1 MVSDKIAEVLGIKFN
16 KDFRVKEKGTV
27 KGDFCFV
34 KGAGLINSTTKQLAP
49 NILVS
54 LVMGKA
60 KFVGY
65 VGVLDAPFQPKVG
78 ERYWYIPFPN
88 RTEKSAIFGS
98 VQSFKQSLSSNFF
111 RTRKEARKGK
121 KKLIEQYKAFREECN
136 KYIKNKKKTEEFFN
150 D

>member
-34 KGAGLINSTTKQLAP
+34 KGFGLINSTTKQLAP

-54 LVMGKA
+54 LVMGRA

-65 VGVLDAPFQPKVG
+65 VGVIDVPFQPKVG

-88 RTEKSAIFGS
+88 RTEKSDTYGS
-98 VQSFKQSLSSNFF
+98 IASFNRSLSSNFF
-111 RTRKEARKGK
+111 RTRAEARAAKDKLYRKYEKYRKACRQYQKEHK
-121 KKLIEQYKAFREECN
+121 KKMGVL
-136 KYIKNKKKTEEFFN
+136 
-150 D
+150 